1 MQQISLYCQ
10 FLISY
15 MLGMLRKCFRFFF
28 FFFLTLKSVVT
39 YVHPLGGA
47 LPKTTNH
54 QKGEEN
60 VLLNQ

>member
-1 MQQISLYCQ
+1 
-10 FLISY
+10 
-15 MLGMLRKCFRFFF
+15 MLRKCFRFFKF
-28 FFFLTLKSVVT
+28 FYLFIYFLTLKSVVT

>member
-1 MQQISLYCQ
+1 
-10 FLISY
+10 
-15 MLGMLRKCFRFFF
+15 MLRKCFRFFKVF
-28 FFFLTLKSVVT
+28 FFFLFFFLTLKSVVT